1 MTSKP
6 NKLKT
11 WDIFIPFM
19 RRIQIRVNKPMSML
33 IAKIT
38 SFSKTQ
44 KLVWFFVGIIGSVIC
59 QLLFSPIN
67 SLMDDTGYNI
77 LDLEFAWNARTL
89 DPILVAWEPIMD
101 DVKIFMVIDMFFPI
115 FYFLALNGWSLLINH
130 EGKGLRVVT
139 IAAVMAS
146 VFDYIE
152 NLFTFVVLF
161 NPDNYVFFAPFAIS
175 LFATLKFLF
184 IIFVVLRNLVRMV
197 FKR

>member
-1 MTSKP
+1 
-6 NKLKT
+6 
-11 WDIFIPFM
+11 M

-130 EGKGLRVVT
+130 EGKSLRVVT

-184 IIFVVLRNLVRMV
+184 ILFVVLRNLVRMV

>member
-67 SLMDDTGYNI
+67 SLMNDTGYNI

-101 DVKIFMVIDMFFPI
+101 DVKEFMVIDMFFPI
-115 FYFLALNGWSLLINH
+115 FYFLALTGWSLLINH
-130 EGKGLRVVT
+130 EGKSLRIVT